1 MVFHENI
8 LKRVRAK
15 EKKRGK
21 YYPEKDG
28 ILYNRFK
35 FFYVV
40 ATLFANVWNFMFVIS
55 VLILNGED
63 ETYFS
68 NSTLQLSDYIVV
80 TVCSIILIGAFFASK
95 YNDNLIVALSFGGS
109 NLVACG
115 VLIYYYAK
123 IQMQANGIVL
133 NYYWRHLAPLS
144 ITALCALAMS
154 LIVIIAYI
162 KLKKHYNEVLEEVY
176 EDYNALETD
185 DKPDWDE
192 YVKNYKFK
200 K

>member
-15 EKKRGK
+15 ERKKGK

-28 ILYNRFK
+28 LLYNRFK
-35 FFYVV
+35 FFYIV
-40 ATLFANVWNFMFVIS
+40 ATLFANIWNLIFVVGVA
-55 VLILNGED
+55 VLKSED
-63 ETYFS
+63 ETFFS
-68 NSTLQLSDYIVV
+68 QMTDYIIV
-80 TVCSIILIGAFFASK
+80 TVCTLLLIGALIASK
-95 YNDNLIVALSFGGS
+95 YNDNLIVALSFGGANVIAS
-109 NLVACG
+109 CM
-115 VLIYYYAK
+115 LIYIYAK
-123 IQMQANGIVL
+123 MQMQANGIVL

-154 LIVIIAYI
+154 LIVLTSYLI
-162 KLKKHYNEVLEEVY
+162 LKKHYNEVLEEVY
-176 EDYNALETD
+176 EDYNTLESD
-185 DKPDWDE
+185 EKPDWDE